1 MSPLAHLL
9 TLLVRGYQLLLSPYL
24 GGTCRYQ
31 PSCSRYALDA
41 LRRHGALRGGWLT
54 LRRLGR
60 CHPLGGMGY
69 DPVPPAKS
77 AE

>member
-1 MSPLAHLL
+1 MSPLARLL
-9 TLLVRGYQLLLSPYL
+9 TLLVRGYQVLLSPYL
-24 GGTCRYQ
+24 GGCCRYQ

-69 DPVPPAKS
+69 DPVPPAKT

>member
-1 MSPLAHLL
+1 MSPLARLL

>member
-41 LRRHGALRGGWLT
+41 LRQHGALRGGWLT

>member
-1 MSPLAHLL
+1 MSFFARFLM
-9 TLLVRGYQLLLSPYL
+9 LLVRGYQLLLSPYI
-24 GGTCRYQ
+24 GGGCRYQ

-41 LRRHGALRGGWLT
+41 LRRHGAVRGGWLT
-54 LRRLGR
+54 LRRLAR

-69 DPVPPAKS
+69 DPVPPAKI